1 MKQSEILMV
10 RKTISDEWEG
20 VPPMTAFLKKAIS
33 REEVSPGFWLVN
45 DAEDACWY
53 VIDRGSGLMVTRAET
68 RKKAKE
74 NFSLIRL
81 KAFQALTGEGYE
93 EATERLLKLQRRPIW
108 DPKKES
114 EEEFAK
120 RLASWMEG
128 MQWSYSPQG
137 IEKVVFDEFVP
148 EKEWRQ

>member
-20 VPPMTAFLKKAIS
+20 VTPGTAFLKKAIS
-33 REEVSPGFWLVN
+33 REEVGPGFWLVN
-45 DAEDACWY
+45 DAEEGCWY

-68 RKKAKE
+68 RKKAIE
-74 NFSLIRL
+74 NFSVVRL

-93 EATERLLKLQRRPIW
+93 EATERLLKLQHRPIW

-114 EEEFAK
+114 EEDFAK
-120 RLASWMEG
+120 RLAGWEKSYME
-128 MQWSYSPQG
+128 
-137 IEKVVFDEFVP
+137 EK
-148 EKEWRQ
+148 K